1 MNSVSAACSYGD
13 FLAGRSWRDDNRA
26 IAVWEEDVGTVR
38 FRKARRGLEE
48 LFSVHDLRFCRFID
62 FPGRPRFYLA
72 RGAAE
77 WAGDVELARVACP
90 MPGIAGCLARL
101 ATWAIMLDRN
111 SCDTRFLSDHCRSS
125 PMWVGEVVAGRVA
138 CWAAWIAVCLV
149 QLAVRAPK
157 P

>member
-1 MNSVSAACSYGD
+1 M
-13 FLAGRSWRDDNRA
+13 
-26 IAVWEEDVGTVR
+26 
-38 FRKARRGLEE
+38 RGLEE
-48 LFSVHDLRFCRFID
+48 FFSVHDLRFCRFIN

-77 WAGDVELARVACP
+77 AGDVELARVACP

-101 ATWAIMLDRN
+101 ATWALMLDRN
-111 SCDTRFLSDHCRSS
+111 SCDTRFLSGHCRSS